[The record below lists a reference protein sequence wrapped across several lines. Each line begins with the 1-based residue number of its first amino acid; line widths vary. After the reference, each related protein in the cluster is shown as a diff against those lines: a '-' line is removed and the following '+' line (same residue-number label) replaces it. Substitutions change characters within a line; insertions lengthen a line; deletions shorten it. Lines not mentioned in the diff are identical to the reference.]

1 LARLVFQS
9 VEIADDRVTAITPQ
23 ADFAPFF
30 VLALEAENVEAAP
43 DVAETASMAVAA
55 NERQTSV
62 LTGGSDG
69 GRFRGCILPPGA
81 VVFASIPA
89 RRRAGPSRRDAYQ
102 QPRERR
108 LSAEQEPNSGGWLP
122 DGPCAPSLP
131 SLA

>member
-1 LARLVFQS
+1 MEPPEETPGLDDRGGWSVISSVNHPCDSAALARLRNEALGHFC
-9 VEIADDRVTAITPQ
+9 
-23 ADFAPFF
+23 
-30 VLALEAENVEAAP
+30 ALEC
-43 DVAETASMAVAA
+43 
-55 NERQTSV
+55 RLTSAHR
-62 LTGGSDG
+62 LSGGSDG
-69 GRFRGCILPPGA
+69 DRFRGCILPPGA